1 MAHSDDINAQKKTAH
16 DIAQAKLDLAI
27 ELKNAG
33 QPRMNKAIADL
44 LDARD
49 ALNLADL
56 RAALSSPALAEALAV
71 ITAATTALNNTAGQM
86 VTAATIIGNAPTFGT
101 RANAVATAY
110 QAAAALIL

>member
-1 MAHSDDINAQKKTAH
+1 MAHSDDINAQKKAAH
-16 DIAQAKLDLAI
+16 DTAQAKLDRAI

-56 RAALSSPALAEALAV
+56 RADAGGGEGASASSFRRLPSGL
-71 ITAATTALNNTAGQM
+71 
-86 VTAATIIGNAPTFGT
+86 
-101 RANAVATAY
+101 
-110 QAAAALIL
+110 